1 MAGWLLYSLY
11 TPYLFMLILEAS
23 SFVTFSLL
31 SELDFFFFFLA
42 CLFITNGSDQSLGMP
57 QSFLYCS
64 LWQILEPPDILSTE

>member
-31 SELDFFFFFLA
+31 SELDFFFFFWPVFSSQTDLIKA
-42 CLFITNGSDQSLGMP
+42 
-57 QSFLYCS
+57 
-64 LWQILEPPDILSTE
+64 